1 MCDKMKFYELSAMQR
16 RQYYLKKGI
25 NFVDIDATELDRLD
39 QLSENVVS
47 KITLPLGLV
56 QELIVNE
63 QTYCVPMCTEEP
75 SVVAAANHGAKFFN
89 LAGGTKC
96 ICQRQGI
103 YGQIICEIN
112 SQFNLV
118 MLQNKLPNIIDAVNQ
133 KFDSLIKHGGGLRK
147 IETFVKEDMLYL
159 RTLVDPADAMGANKT
174 NLILED
180 ISQRLQKMTGISEL
194 LCAILSN
201 YPSQFVQAKV
211 EIPLQLVGTHLAT
224 KIAKLSRIGQV
235 DPYRAVTNNKGI
247 MNGVDAVLLASGND
261 YRAVESACGVQAS
274 SDGHYTSLSK
284 WQIAENKLIGCL
296 TLPLAIGVV
305 GGSISARKDVQ
316 QSFSLLGKVNA
327 QQLANI
333 IASIGLA
340 NNFAALYAI
349 TSRGINAGH
358 MKLQARNVVA
368 QLEADHNQKKQVL
381 NQMIANQKFTLTD
394 AKQILELIRKQDN

>member
-1 MCDKMKFYELSAMQR
+1 MKFYELSAMQR

-147 IETFVKEDMLYL
+147 IDTFVKEDMLYL

-180 ISQRLQKMTGISEL
+180 ISQRLQKMTGVSEL
-194 LCAILSN
+194 ICAILSN

-261 YRAVESACGVQAS
+261 YRAVEAACGVQAS
-274 SDGHYTSLSK
+274 IDGHYTSLSK
-284 WQIAENKLIGCL
+284 WQIEGNKLIGCL

-358 MKLQARNVVA
+358 MKLQARNIVA

-381 NQMIANQKFTLTD
+381 NHMIANQKFTLTD

>member
-1 MCDKMKFYELSAMQR
+1 MKFYELSAMQR
-16 RQYYLKKGI
+16 RQYYLNKGI

-47 KITLPLGLV
+47 KITLPLGVV

-103 YGQIICEIN
+103 YGQIICEIT

-118 MLQNKLPNIIDAVNQ
+118 MLQNKLPNIIEAVNQ

-180 ISQRLQKMTGISEL
+180 ISQRLQKMTGVSEL
-194 LCAILSN
+194 ICAILSN

-261 YRAVESACGVQAS
+261 YRAVEAACGVQAS
-274 SDGHYTSLSK
+274 IDGHYTSLSK
-284 WQIAENKLIGCL
+284 WQIEENKLIGCL

-358 MKLQARNVVA
+358 MKLQARNIVA

>member
-1 MCDKMKFYELSAMQR
+1 MKFYELSAMQR

-25 NFVDIDATELDRLD
+25 NFVDIGATELDRLD

-118 MLQNKLPNIIDAVNQ
+118 MLQNKLPNIIEAVNQ

-180 ISQRLQKMTGISEL
+180 ISQRLQKMTGVSEL
-194 LCAILSN
+194 ICAILSN

-261 YRAVESACGVQAS
+261 YRAVEAACGVQAS
-274 SDGHYTSLSK
+274 IDGHYTSLSK
-284 WQIAENKLIGCL
+284 WQIEENKLIGCL

-358 MKLQARNVVA
+358 MKLQARNIVA

-381 NQMIANQKFTLTD
+381 NHMIANQKFTLTD

>member
-1 MCDKMKFYELSAMQR
+1 MKFYELSAMQR
-16 RQYYLKKGI
+16 RQYYLNKGI

-47 KITLPLGLV
+47 KITLPLGVV

-103 YGQIICEIN
+103 YGQIICEIT

-118 MLQNKLPNIIDAVNQ
+118 MLQNKLPNIIEAVNQ

-180 ISQRLQKMTGISEL
+180 ISQRLQKMTGVSEL
-194 LCAILSN
+194 ICVILSN

-261 YRAVESACGVQAS
+261 YRAVEAACGVQAS
-274 SDGHYTSLSK
+274 IDGHYTSLSK
-284 WQIAENKLIGCL
+284 WQIEENKLIGCL

-358 MKLQARNVVA
+358 MKLQARNIVA

-381 NQMIANQKFTLTD
+381 NHMIANQKFTLTD

>member
-1 MCDKMKFYELSAMQR
+1 MKFYELSAMQR
-16 RQYYLKKGI
+16 RQYYLNKGI

-47 KITLPLGLV
+47 KITLPLGVV

-103 YGQIICEIN
+103 YGQIICEIT

-118 MLQNKLPNIIDAVNQ
+118 MLQNKLPNIIEAVNQ

-180 ISQRLQKMTGISEL
+180 ISQRLQKMTGVSEL
-194 LCAILSN
+194 ICAILSN

-261 YRAVESACGVQAS
+261 YRAVEAACGVQAS
-274 SDGHYTSLSK
+274 IDGHYTSLSK
-284 WQIAENKLIGCL
+284 WQIEGNKLIGCL

-381 NQMIANQKFTLTD
+381 NHMIANQKFTLTD

>member
-1 MCDKMKFYELSAMQR
+1 MKFYELSAMQR
-16 RQYYLKKGI
+16 RQYYLNKGI

-180 ISQRLQKMTGISEL
+180 ISQRLQKMTGVSEL

-284 WQIAENKLIGCL
+284 WQIEENKLIGCL

-381 NQMIANQKFTLTD
+381 NHMIANQKFTLTD

>member
-1 MCDKMKFYELSAMQR
+1 MKFYELSAMQR
-16 RQYYLKKGI
+16 RQYYLNKGI

-47 KITLPLGLV
+47 KITLPLGVV

-118 MLQNKLPNIIDAVNQ
+118 MLQNKLPNIIEAVNQ

-235 DPYRAVTNNKGI
+235 APYRAVTNNKGI

-284 WQIAENKLIGCL
+284 WQIEENKLIGCL

-381 NQMIANQKFTLTD
+381 NHMIANQKFTLTD

>member
-1 MCDKMKFYELSAMQR
+1 MKFYELSAMQR
-16 RQYYLKKGI
+16 RQYYLNKGI
-25 NFVDIDATELDRLD
+25 NFVDIDATELDGLD

-47 KITLPLGLV
+47 KITLPLGVV

-112 SQFNLV
+112 SKFNLV
-118 MLQNKLPNIIDAVNQ
+118 MLQNKLPNIIEAVNQ

-284 WQIAENKLIGCL
+284 WQIEENKLIGCL

>member
-1 MCDKMKFYELSAMQR
+1 MKFYELSAMQR
-16 RQYYLKKGI
+16 RQYYLNKGI

-47 KITLPLGLV
+47 KITLPLGVV

-103 YGQIICEIN
+103 YGQIICEVN

-118 MLQNKLPNIIDAVNQ
+118 MLQNKLPNIIEAVNQ

-261 YRAVESACGVQAS
+261 YRAVEAACGVQAS
-274 SDGHYTSLSK
+274 IDGHYTSLSK
-284 WQIAENKLIGCL
+284 WQIEENKLIGCL

-349 TSRGINAGH
+349 TSQGINAGH

-368 QLEADHNQKKQVL
+368 QLEADNNQKKQVL

>member
-1 MCDKMKFYELSAMQR
+1 MKFYELSAMQR
-16 RQYYLKKGI
+16 RQYYLNKGI

-47 KITLPLGLV
+47 KITLPLGVV

-103 YGQIICEIN
+103 YGQIICEVN

-118 MLQNKLPNIIDAVNQ
+118 MLQNKLPNIIEAVNQ

-261 YRAVESACGVQAS
+261 YRAVEAACGVQAS
-274 SDGHYTSLSK
+274 IDGHYTSLSK
-284 WQIAENKLIGCL
+284 WQIEGNKLIGCL

-349 TSRGINAGH
+349 TSQGINAGH

-368 QLEADHNQKKQVL
+368 QLEADNNQKKQVL

>member
-1 MCDKMKFYELSAMQR
+1 MKFYELSSMQR
-16 RQYYLKKGI
+16 RQYYLNKGI

-47 KITLPLGLV
+47 KITLPLGVV

-118 MLQNKLPNIIDAVNQ
+118 MLQNKLPNIIEAVNQ

-284 WQIAENKLIGCL
+284 WQIEENKLIGCL

-381 NQMIANQKFTLTD
+381 NHMIANQKFTLTD

>member
-1 MCDKMKFYELSAMQR
+1 MKFYELSAMQR
-16 RQYYLKKGI
+16 RQYYLNKGI

-47 KITLPLGLV
+47 KITLPLGVV

-118 MLQNKLPNIIDAVNQ
+118 MLQNKLPNIIEAVNQ

-284 WQIAENKLIGCL
+284 WQIEENKLIGCL

-368 QLEADHNQKKQVL
+368 QLEADNNQKKQVL

>member
-1 MCDKMKFYELSAMQR
+1 MKFYELSAMQR

-118 MLQNKLPNIIDAVNQ
+118 MLQNKLPNIIEAVNQ

-284 WQIAENKLIGCL
+284 WQIEENKLIGCL

-381 NQMIANQKFTLTD
+381 NHMIANQKFTLTD

>member
-1 MCDKMKFYELSAMQR
+1 MKFYELSAMQR
-16 RQYYLKKGI
+16 RQYYLNKGI
-25 NFVDIDATELDRLD
+25 NFVDIDATELDGLD

-118 MLQNKLPNIIDAVNQ
+118 MLQNKLPNIIEAVNQ

-274 SDGHYTSLSK
+274 IDGHYTSLSK
-284 WQIAENKLIGCL
+284 WQIEENKLIGCL

-368 QLEADHNQKKQVL
+368 QLEVDHNQKKQVL

>member
-1 MCDKMKFYELSAMQR
+1 MKFYELSAMQR

-118 MLQNKLPNIIDAVNQ
+118 MLQNKLPNIIEAVNQ

-180 ISQRLQKMTGISEL
+180 ISQRLQKMTGVSEL
-194 LCAILSN
+194 ICAILSN

-261 YRAVESACGVQAS
+261 YRAVEAACGVQAS
-274 SDGHYTSLSK
+274 IDGHYTSLSK
-284 WQIAENKLIGCL
+284 WQIEENKLIGCL

-349 TSRGINAGH
+349 TSRGINTGH
-358 MKLQARNVVA
+358 MKLQARNIVA

-381 NQMIANQKFTLTD
+381 NHMIANQKFTLTD

>member
-1 MCDKMKFYELSAMQR
+1 MKFYELSAMQR
-16 RQYYLKKGI
+16 RQYYLNKGI

-47 KITLPLGLV
+47 KITLPLGVV

-89 LAGGTKC
+89 LAGGTRC

-118 MLQNKLPNIIDAVNQ
+118 MLQNKLPNIIEAVNQ

-284 WQIAENKLIGCL
+284 WQIEENKLIGCL

>member
-1 MCDKMKFYELSAMQR
+1 MKFYELSAMQR
-16 RQYYLKKGI
+16 RQYYLNKGI

-47 KITLPLGLV
+47 KITLPLGVV

-89 LAGGTKC
+89 LAGGTRC

-118 MLQNKLPNIIDAVNQ
+118 MLQNKLPNIIEAVNQ

-159 RTLVDPADAMGANKT
+159 CTLVDPADAMGANKT

-261 YRAVESACGVQAS
+261 YRAVEAACGVQAS
-274 SDGHYTSLSK
+274 IDGHYTSLSK
-284 WQIAENKLIGCL
+284 WQIEENKLIGCL

>member
-1 MCDKMKFYELSAMQR
+1 MKFYELSAMQR
-16 RQYYLKKGI
+16 RQYYLNKGI

-47 KITLPLGLV
+47 KITLPLGVV

-103 YGQIICEIN
+103 YGQIICEIT
-112 SQFNLV
+112 SQFNLG
-118 MLQNKLPNIIDAVNQ
+118 MLQNKLPNIIEAVNQ

-180 ISQRLQKMTGISEL
+180 ISQRLQKMTGVSEL
-194 LCAILSN
+194 ICAILSN

-261 YRAVESACGVQAS
+261 YRAVEAAC
-274 SDGHYTSLSK
+274 
-284 WQIAENKLIGCL
+284 
-296 TLPLAIGVV
+296 
-305 GGSISARKDVQ
+305 
-316 QSFSLLGKVNA
+316 
-327 QQLANI
+327 
-333 IASIGLA
+333 
-340 NNFAALYAI
+340 
-349 TSRGINAGH
+349 
-358 MKLQARNVVA
+358 
-368 QLEADHNQKKQVL
+368 
-381 NQMIANQKFTLTD
+381 
-394 AKQILELIRKQDN
+394 

>member
-1 MCDKMKFYELSAMQR
+1 MKFYELSAMQR
-16 RQYYLKKGI
+16 RQYYLNKGI

-47 KITLPLGLV
+47 KITLPLGVV

-118 MLQNKLPNIIDAVNQ
+118 MLQNKLPNIIEAVNQ

-274 SDGHYTSLSK
+274 SDGYYTSLSK
-284 WQIAENKLIGCL
+284 WQIEENKLIGCL

-381 NQMIANQKFTLTD
+381 NHMIANQKFTLTD

>member
-16 RQYYLKKGI
+16 RQYYLNKGI

-47 KITLPLGLV
+47 KITLPLGVV

-118 MLQNKLPNIIDAVNQ
+118 MLQNKLPNIIEAVNQ

-180 ISQRLQKMTGISEL
+180 ISQRLQKMTGVSEL
-194 LCAILSN
+194 ICAILSN

-261 YRAVESACGVQAS
+261 YRAVEAACGVQAS
-274 SDGHYTSLSK
+274 IDGHYTSLSK
-284 WQIAENKLIGCL
+284 WQIEENKLIGCL

-358 MKLQARNVVA
+358 MKLQARNIVA

-381 NQMIANQKFTLTD
+381 NHMIANQKFTLTD

>member
-16 RQYYLKKGI
+16 RQYYLNKGI

-47 KITLPLGLV
+47 KITLPLGVV

-118 MLQNKLPNIIDAVNQ
+118 MLQNKLPNIIEAVNQ

-274 SDGHYTSLSK
+274 IDGHYTSLSK
-284 WQIAENKLIGCL
+284 WQIEENKLIGCL

-358 MKLQARNVVA
+358 MKLQARNIVA

-381 NQMIANQKFTLTD
+381 NHMIANQKFTLTD

>member
-1 MCDKMKFYELSAMQR
+1 MKFYELSAMQR

-147 IETFVKEDMLYL
+147 IDTFVKEDMLYL

-194 LCAILSN
+194 ICAILSN

-211 EIPLQLVGTHLAT
+211 EIPLQLVGMHLAT
-224 KIAKLSRIGQV
+224 KIAKLSKIGQV

-261 YRAVESACGVQAS
+261 YRAVEAACGVQAS
-274 SDGHYTSLSK
+274 IDGHYTSLSK
-284 WQIAENKLIGCL
+284 WQIEGNKLIGCL

-358 MKLQARNVVA
+358 MKLQARNIVA

>member
-1 MCDKMKFYELSAMQR
+1 MKFYELSAMQR
-16 RQYYLKKGI
+16 RQYYLNKGI

-39 QLSENVVS
+39 KLSENVVS

-118 MLQNKLPNIIDAVNQ
+118 MLQNKLPNIIEAVNQ

-180 ISQRLQKMTGISEL
+180 ISQRLQKMTGVSEL
-194 LCAILSN
+194 ICAILSN

-261 YRAVESACGVQAS
+261 YRAVEAACGVQAS
-274 SDGHYTSLSK
+274 IDGHYTSLSK
-284 WQIAENKLIGCL
+284 WQIEGNKLIGCL

-358 MKLQARNVVA
+358 MKLQARNIVA

-381 NQMIANQKFTLTD
+381 NHMIANQKFTLTD

>member
-1 MCDKMKFYELSAMQR
+1 MKFYELSAMQR

-118 MLQNKLPNIIDAVNQ
+118 MLQNKLPNIIEAVNQ

-180 ISQRLQKMTGISEL
+180 ISQRLQKMTGVSEL
-194 LCAILSN
+194 ICAILSN

-261 YRAVESACGVQAS
+261 YRAVEAACGVQAS
-274 SDGHYTSLSK
+274 IDGHYTSLSK
-284 WQIAENKLIGCL
+284 WQIEENKLIGCL

-333 IASIGLA
+333 TASIGLA

-358 MKLQARNVVA
+358 MKLQARNIVA

-381 NQMIANQKFTLTD
+381 NHMIANQKFTLTD

>member
-1 MCDKMKFYELSAMQR
+1 MKFYELSAMQR

-47 KITLPLGLV
+47 KITLPLGVV

-103 YGQIICEIN
+103 YGQIICEIT
-112 SQFNLV
+112 SQFNFG
-118 MLQNKLPNIIDAVNQ
+118 MLQNKLPNIIEAVNQ

-274 SDGHYTSLSK
+274 IDGHYTSLSK
-284 WQIAENKLIGCL
+284 WQIEENKLIGCL

>member
-1 MCDKMKFYELSAMQR
+1 MKFYELSAMQR
-16 RQYYLKKGI
+16 RQYYLNKGI

-47 KITLPLGLV
+47 KITLPLGVV

-103 YGQIICEIN
+103 YGQIICEVN

-118 MLQNKLPNIIDAVNQ
+118 MLQNKLPNIIEAVNQ
-133 KFDSLIKHGGGLRK
+133 KFDRLIKHGGGLRK

-261 YRAVESACGVQAS
+261 YRAVETACGVQAS
-274 SDGHYTSLSK
+274 IDGHYTSLSK
-284 WQIAENKLIGCL
+284 WQIEENKLIGCL

-349 TSRGINAGH
+349 TSQGINAGH

-368 QLEADHNQKKQVL
+368 QLEADNNQKKQVL

>member
-1 MCDKMKFYELSAMQR
+1 MKFYELSAMQR

-118 MLQNKLPNIIDAVNQ
+118 MLQNKLPNIIEAVNQ

-180 ISQRLQKMTGISEL
+180 ISQRLQKMTGVSEL
-194 LCAILSN
+194 ICAILSN

-261 YRAVESACGVQAS
+261 YRAVEAACGVQAS
-274 SDGHYTSLSK
+274 IDGHYTSLSK
-284 WQIAENKLIGCL
+284 WQIEGNKLIGCL

>member
-1 MCDKMKFYELSAMQR
+1 MKFYELSAMQR
-16 RQYYLKKGI
+16 RQYYLNKGI

-47 KITLPLGLV
+47 KITLPLGVV

-118 MLQNKLPNIIDAVNQ
+118 MLQNKLPNIIEAVNQ

-180 ISQRLQKMTGISEL
+180 ISQRLQKMTGVSEL
-194 LCAILSN
+194 ICAILSN

-261 YRAVESACGVQAS
+261 YRAVEAACGVQAS
-274 SDGHYTSLSK
+274 IDGHYTSLSK
-284 WQIAENKLIGCL
+284 WQIEENKLIGCL

-358 MKLQARNVVA
+358 MKLQARNIVA

-381 NQMIANQKFTLTD
+381 NHMIANQKFTLTD

>member
-1 MCDKMKFYELSAMQR
+1 MKFYELSAMQR
-16 RQYYLKKGI
+16 RQYYLNKGI

-47 KITLPLGLV
+47 KITLPLGVV

-103 YGQIICEIN
+103 YGQIICEIT
-112 SQFNLV
+112 SQFNLG
-118 MLQNKLPNIIDAVNQ
+118 MLQNKLPNIIEAVNQ

-180 ISQRLQKMTGISEL
+180 ISQRLQKMTGVSEL
-194 LCAILSN
+194 ICAILSN

-261 YRAVESACGVQAS
+261 YRAVEAACGVQAS
-274 SDGHYTSLSK
+274 IDGHYTSLSK
-284 WQIAENKLIGCL
+284 WQIEGNKLIGCL

-358 MKLQARNVVA
+358 MKLQARNIVA

-381 NQMIANQKFTLTD
+381 NHMIANQKFTLTD

>member
-1 MCDKMKFYELSAMQR
+1 MKFYELSAMQR
-16 RQYYLKKGI
+16 RQYYLNKGI

-47 KITLPLGLV
+47 KITLPLGVV

-118 MLQNKLPNIIDAVNQ
+118 MLQNKLPNIIEAVNQ

-284 WQIAENKLIGCL
+284 WQIEENKLIGCL

-349 TSRGINAGH
+349 TSQGINAGH

>member
-16 RQYYLKKGI
+16 RQYYLNKGI

-47 KITLPLGLV
+47 KITLPLGVV

-103 YGQIICEIN
+103 YGQIICEVN

-118 MLQNKLPNIIDAVNQ
+118 MLQNKLPNIIEAVNQ

-180 ISQRLQKMTGISEL
+180 ISQRLQKMTGVSEL
-194 LCAILSN
+194 ICAILSN

-261 YRAVESACGVQAS
+261 YRAVEAACGVQAS
-274 SDGHYTSLSK
+274 IDGHYTSLSK
-284 WQIAENKLIGCL
+284 WQIEGNKLIGCL

-349 TSRGINAGH
+349 TSQGINAGH

>member
-1 MCDKMKFYELSAMQR
+1 MKFYELSSMQR
-16 RQYYLKKGI
+16 RQYYLNKGI

-47 KITLPLGLV
+47 KITLPLGVV

-118 MLQNKLPNIIDAVNQ
+118 MLQNKLPNIIEAVNQ

-284 WQIAENKLIGCL
+284 WQIEENKLIGCL

-358 MKLQARNVVA
+358 MKLQARNIVA

-381 NQMIANQKFTLTD
+381 NHMIANQKFTLTD

>member
-1 MCDKMKFYELSAMQR
+1 MKFYELSAMQR
-16 RQYYLKKGI
+16 RQYYLNKGI
-25 NFVDIDATELDRLD
+25 NFVDIDATELDGLD

-47 KITLPLGLV
+47 KITLPLGVV

-118 MLQNKLPNIIDAVNQ
+118 MLQNKLPNIIEAVNQ

-261 YRAVESACGVQAS
+261 YRAVEAACGVQAS
-274 SDGHYTSLSK
+274 IDGHYTSLSK
-284 WQIAENKLIGCL
+284 WQIEENKLIGCL

>member
-1 MCDKMKFYELSAMQR
+1 MKFYELSAMQR

-103 YGQIICEIN
+103 YGQIICEIT

-118 MLQNKLPNIIDAVNQ
+118 MLQNKLPNIIEAVNQ

-180 ISQRLQKMTGISEL
+180 ISQRLQKMTGVSEL
-194 LCAILSN
+194 ICAILSN

-261 YRAVESACGVQAS
+261 YRAVEAACGVQAS
-274 SDGHYTSLSK
+274 IDGHYTSLSK
-284 WQIAENKLIGCL
+284 WQIEENKLIGCL
-296 TLPLAIGVV
+296 TLPLAIGIV

-358 MKLQARNVVA
+358 MKLQARNIVA

-381 NQMIANQKFTLTD
+381 NHMIANQKFTLTD

>member
-1 MCDKMKFYELSAMQR
+1 MKFYELSAMQR
-16 RQYYLKKGI
+16 RQYYLEKGI

-118 MLQNKLPNIIDAVNQ
+118 MLQNKLPNIIEAVNQ

-180 ISQRLQKMTGISEL
+180 ISQRLQKMTGVSEL
-194 LCAILSN
+194 ICAILSN

-261 YRAVESACGVQAS
+261 YRAVEAACGVQAS
-274 SDGHYTSLSK
+274 IDGHYTSLSK
-284 WQIAENKLIGCL
+284 WQIEENKLIGCL

-358 MKLQARNVVA
+358 MKLQARNIVA

-381 NQMIANQKFTLTD
+381 NHMIANQKFTLTD

>member
-1 MCDKMKFYELSAMQR
+1 MKFYELSAMQR
-16 RQYYLKKGI
+16 RQYYLNKGI

-47 KITLPLGLV
+47 KITLPLGVV

-118 MLQNKLPNIIDAVNQ
+118 MLQNKLPNIIEAVNQ

-261 YRAVESACGVQAS
+261 YRAVEAACGVQAS
-274 SDGHYTSLSK
+274 IDGHYTSLSK
-284 WQIAENKLIGCL
+284 WQIEENKLIGCL

-358 MKLQARNVVA
+358 MKLQARNIVA

-381 NQMIANQKFTLTD
+381 NHMIANQKFTLTD

>member
-1 MCDKMKFYELSAMQR
+1 MKFYELSAMQR

-47 KITLPLGLV
+47 KITLPLGVV

-118 MLQNKLPNIIDAVNQ
+118 MLQNKLPNIIEAVNQ

-284 WQIAENKLIGCL
+284 WQIEGNKLIGCL

>member
-1 MCDKMKFYELSAMQR
+1 MKFYELSAMQR
-16 RQYYLKKGI
+16 RQYYLNKGI

-47 KITLPLGLV
+47 KITLPLGVV

-103 YGQIICEIN
+103 YGQIICEIT
-112 SQFNLV
+112 SQFNLG
-118 MLQNKLPNIIDAVNQ
+118 MLQNKLPNIIEAVNQ

-180 ISQRLQKMTGISEL
+180 ISQRLQKMTGVSEL
-194 LCAILSN
+194 ICAILSN

-261 YRAVESACGVQAS
+261 YRAVEAACGVQAS
-274 SDGHYTSLSK
+274 IDGHYTSLSK
-284 WQIAENKLIGCL
+284 WQIEGNKLIGCL

-349 TSRGINAGH
+349 TSQGINAGH

>member
-1 MCDKMKFYELSAMQR
+1 MKFYELSAMQR
-16 RQYYLKKGI
+16 RQYYLNKGI

-47 KITLPLGLV
+47 KITLPLGVV

-118 MLQNKLPNIIDAVNQ
+118 MLQNKLPNIIEAVNQ

-180 ISQRLQKMTGISEL
+180 ISQRLQKMTGVSEL

-261 YRAVESACGVQAS
+261 YRAVETACGVQAS
-274 SDGHYTSLSK
+274 IDGHYTSLSK
-284 WQIAENKLIGCL
+284 WQIEENKLIGCL

-349 TSRGINAGH
+349 TSQGINAGH

-368 QLEADHNQKKQVL
+368 QLEADNNQKKQVL